1 MRKLLILLVLSIA
14 HLPFGVAFAG
24 DNDSA
29 DQGVLDKLKKARPD
43 FQFGAVSTTPVK
55 GMYKA
60 NIVNGPTIYVT
71 EDGNHFFA
79 GDFFQVGSNEIVN
92 LGELEMEKDRINALA
107 SMNEKDMIIFA
118 PKETKAVVYV
128 FTDVD
133 CYYCQKLHQEV
144 PALNELGVE
153 VRYLAYPRAGVGSP
167 SYRKIASAWCAND
180 PNESLTKLK
189 AGEEIVDDVCE
200 PNPVA
205 AQYKLGSQLG
215 VTGTPALITAKG
227 QLLPGYRPA
236 DKLAKD
242 LGL

>member
-14 HLPFGVAFAG
+14 QLPFGAALAG
-24 DNDSA
+24 DSDSA
-29 DQGVLDKLKKARPD
+29 DQSVLDKLKKARPD
-43 FQFGAVSTTPVK
+43 FQFGSVTTTSVK
-55 GMYKA
+55 GMYKS
-60 NIVNGPTIYVT
+60 NIINGPTIYVT

-79 GDFFQVGSNEIVN
+79 GDFFQVGTDEIVN
-92 LGELEMEKDRINALA
+92 LGELEMEKDRVNALA
-107 SMNEKDMIIFA
+107 SMNKKDMIIFA

-153 VRYLAYPRAGVGSP
+153 VRYLAFPRAGVGSP
-167 SYRKIASAWCAND
+167 SYRKIASAWCADD

-189 AGEEIVDDVCE
+189 AGEEIVDNVCDT
-200 PNPVA
+200 NPVG

-215 VTGTPALITAKG
+215 VTGTPALVTAEGK
-227 QLLPGYRPA
+227 LLPGYVPA
-236 DKLAKD
+236 DKLAKN